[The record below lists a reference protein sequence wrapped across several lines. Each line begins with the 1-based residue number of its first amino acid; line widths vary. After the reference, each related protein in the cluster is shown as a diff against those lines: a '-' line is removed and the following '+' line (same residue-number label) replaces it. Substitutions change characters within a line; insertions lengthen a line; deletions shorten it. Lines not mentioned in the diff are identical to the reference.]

1 MSGNGSLVG
10 ADETLLRIVGAL
22 TESGPAGV
30 TELAERLDLT
40 KSTTHRHLKTL
51 AAHGYA
57 INDGGTY
64 RLSHQWFHVGTVVKS
79 RQPFYV
85 AAKQPLRD
93 LADRTGE
100 TAWAAIEEGGRLMF
114 VNGAGSNPTH
124 NPDLLV
130 GDWSPITRTAAGKAI
145 LAYLPDDRLDEILV
159 ETAPAATAS
168 RPPNCGPTS
177 TGSARA
183 ATRSTAARTSRGSTP
198 SECPSSSTRWPGRCR
213 WPAPRATSSTTG
225 ATRRWRRSPA
235 PSSASSGGCRNAKW
249 RAGRGLRP
257 ADRPGEGGPRGGRY
271 SASSAPTNSFITLL
285 SARWSFSL
293 VVDLAR
299 PTDSASSVSVH
310 VRGVS

>member
-10 ADETLLRIVGAL
+10 ADETLLRIVEAL

-159 ETAPAATAS
+159 ETAASGDGVTPAELRTDLDRIRSRGYAINRGQDISGIYAIGMPVVLDEVAGSLSLASPSRDLVDDGRDAALEALSRAVERVERRLSEREVASGPGSAS
-168 RPPNCGPTS
+168 R
-177 TGSARA
+177 
-183 ATRSTAARTSRGSTP
+183 
-198 SECPSSSTRWPGRCR
+198 
-213 WPAPRATSSTTG
+213 
-225 ATRRWRRSPA
+225 
-235 PSSASSGGCRNAKW
+235 
-249 RAGRGLRP
+249 
-257 ADRPGEGGPRGGRY
+257 
-271 SASSAPTNSFITLL
+271 
-285 SARWSFSL
+285 
-293 VVDLAR
+293 
-299 PTDSASSVSVH
+299 
-310 VRGVS
+310 